1 LRQKLAK
8 EKQNMTRKV
17 LFGLLAAFF
26 ALVLQLQAQP
36 QRVDEREV
44 RNILNQINV
53 KLDDLKYNI
62 DSETRRRRISRSDE
76 DALLTSF
83 NDLQRQ
89 LNDFSD
95 KLYKRRD
102 SQYDV
107 SNLLNSAKNFDE
119 NLMRIRP
126 SFAIQRDWD
135 STKDLFS
142 RLANIY
148 GVQWDW
154 KREQS
159 TLRYNSSLTGTYSL
173 DNSRSD
179 DVRQIAERAVS
190 NSNVQDREAAKRDIE
205 TLLEPPQNIAI
216 QLGRSARV
224 TLESSLAPQISITAD
239 GIERTET
246 LPDGRMARIRATLRG
261 QQELVITNIGDDN
274 DYRVTFLITDGG
286 RTLRVTRTATV
297 NYLGQTL
304 TADSY
309 YTKTDSVARFG
320 IYNSS
325 DQSSTSGN
333 QNKRFIVPNGIILT
347 GTLENDISTKNSKNY
362 DRFTMTVVSPT
373 EFRGAVIQ
381 GYLSGVS
388 RSGRV
393 SGRPQ
398 ITFNFETIRMPNG
411 ETYDFRGVV
420 MAVTDTEG
428 KTIRIDNEGAV
439 KGDSQTKETVK
450 RGAIGSAVGA
460 LIGAIAGGAKGAAI
474 GAIIGGSAG
483 AGSVVVQGKDDLD
496 LKAGSSIMV
505 QATTPSSQR

>member
-1 LRQKLAK
+1 
-8 EKQNMTRKV
+8 M
-17 LFGLLAAFF
+17 
-26 ALVLQLQAQP
+26 
-36 QRVDEREV
+36 
-44 RNILNQINV
+44 
-53 KLDDLKYNI
+53 
-62 DSETRRRRISRSDE
+62 
-76 DALLTSF
+76 F
-83 NDLQRQ
+83 NL
-89 LNDFSD
+89 S
-95 KLYKRRD
+95 
-102 SQYDV
+102 
-107 SNLLNSAKNFDE
+107 
-119 NLMRIRP
+119 
-126 SFAIQRDWD
+126 
-135 STKDLFS
+135 
-142 RLANIY
+142 
-148 GVQWDW
+148 
-154 KREQS
+154 
-159 TLRYNSSLTGTYSL
+159 
-173 DNSRSD
+173 
-179 DVRQIAERAVS
+179 
-190 NSNVQDREAAKRDIE
+190 
-205 TLLEPPQNIAI
+205 
-216 QLGRSARV
+216 
-224 TLESSLAPQISITAD
+224 
-239 GIERTET
+239 
-246 LPDGRMARIRATLRG
+246 
-261 QQELVITNIGDDN
+261 
-274 DYRVTFLITDGG
+274 FLITDGG
-286 RTLRVTRTATV
+286 KTLRVTRSATV

-320 IYNSS
+320 LYNSS

-347 GTLENDISTKNSKNY
+347 GTLENDISTRNSKNY

-420 MAVTDTEG
+420 MALTDTEG

-505 QATTPSSQR
+505 QATTPSSQRRN